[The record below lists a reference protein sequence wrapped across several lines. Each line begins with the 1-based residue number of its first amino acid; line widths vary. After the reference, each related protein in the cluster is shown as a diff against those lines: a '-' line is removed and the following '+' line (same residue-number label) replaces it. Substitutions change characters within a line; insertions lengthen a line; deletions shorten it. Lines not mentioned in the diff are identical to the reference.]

1 MLCAADYVVEQVAM
15 RAAALMISLAA
26 SRRRVSTWSFM
37 RLQVVGEAERQ
48 DGTVNV
54 RTRDELV
61 RDNAL
66 LESGLLQPV

>member
-1 MLCAADYVVEQVAM
+1 M
-15 RAAALMISLAA
+15 RAAALLSSLAA
-26 SRRRVSTWSFM
+26 SRRRVSTWSVM